1 MPLASALRDL
11 PVRNGVGASRVVVPP
26 GRWPCVLDFLK
37 ARFPHIGVEDW
48 KQRLAQGLVLGN
60 QGQALQADTSALEG
74 GWLYY
79 YRAVQREAAIPFEH
93 QVLYRD
99 AHLLVVDKPHFL
111 PVIPSGKYLQ
121 ETLLM
126 RLKNTLDVPDIVPVH
141 RIDRDTAGLVLFSL
155 QASSRNAYYALFRER
170 RVEKRYEALARF
182 DPTLTL
188 PLRRASHIGP
198 GAHFM
203 QQAEVPG
210 PVNAITDI
218 DVVEVCGTWAR
229 YQLRP
234 LTGQRHQ
241 LRVHMLALGL
251 PIANDG
257 IYPQLTPEGSSD
269 PARPLQLLAQSLAL
283 DDPVSGRRM
292 AFESQLR
299 LMPLQRL
306 AAIQQAAMEAAQ
318 QGLAGPAT

>member
-1 MPLASALRDL
+1 MRLAIALRDL
-11 PVRNGVGASRVVVPP
+11 PARDGVGASRVVIPP
-26 GRWPCVLDFLK
+26 GQWACVMDFLV
-37 ARFPHIGVEDW
+37 ARFPHISAEDW
-48 KQRLAQGLVLGN
+48 QQRLVHGLVLGTD
-60 QGQALQADTSALEG
+60 GQPLQADTPAIEG

-79 YRAVQREAAIPFEH
+79 YRAVESETAIPFRH

-121 ETLLM
+121 HTLLL
-126 RLKNTLDVPDIVPVH
+126 RLKQSLDVPDLVPIH

-155 QASSRNAYYALFRER
+155 QAASRDAYSALFRER
-170 RVEKRYEALARF
+170 RVEKTYEAIAPFDAALAM
-182 DPTLTL
+182 PQ
-188 PLRRASHIGP
+188 RRESRIRV

-218 DVVEVCGTWAR
+218 DVLEVCGPWAR
-229 YQLRP
+229 YRLRP
-234 LTGQRHQ
+234 LSGQRHQ

-251 PIANDG
+251 PILNDG
-257 IYPQLTPEGSSD
+257 MYPQLTPEGSSD
-269 PARPLQLLAQSLAL
+269 TSKPLQLLAKSLVFE
-283 DDPVSGRRM
+283 DPLSGRRM

-299 LMPLQRL
+299 LLPL
-306 AAIQQAAMEAAQ
+306 
-318 QGLAGPAT
+318 PAV

>member
-1 MPLASALRDL
+1 MRLAIALRDL
-11 PVRNGVGASRVVVPP
+11 PARDGVGASRVVIPP
-26 GRWPCVLDFLK
+26 GQWACVMDFLV
-37 ARFPHIGVEDW
+37 ARFPHISAEDW
-48 KQRLAQGLVLGN
+48 QQRLAQGLVLGDE
-60 QGQALQADTSALEG
+60 GQPLQADTPAIDG

-79 YRAVQREAAIPFEH
+79 YRAVESETAIPFRH

-121 ETLLM
+121 HTLLL
-126 RLKNTLDVPDIVPVH
+126 RLKQSLDVPDLVPIH

-155 QASSRNAYYALFRER
+155 QAASRDAYSALFRER
-170 RVEKRYEALARF
+170 RVEKTYEAIAPFDAALAM
-182 DPTLTL
+182 PQ
-188 PLRRASHIGP
+188 RRESRVRV

-218 DVVEVCGTWAR
+218 DVLEVCGPWAR
-229 YQLRP
+229 YRLRP
-234 LTGQRHQ
+234 LSGQRHQ

-251 PIANDG
+251 PILNDG
-257 IYPQLTPEGSSD
+257 MYPQLTPEGSSD
-269 PARPLQLLAQSLAL
+269 TSKPLQLLAKSLVFE
-283 DDPVSGRRM
+283 DPLSGRRM

-299 LMPLQRL
+299 LLPL
-306 AAIQQAAMEAAQ
+306 
-318 QGLAGPAT
+318 PAV

>member
-1 MPLASALRDL
+1 MRLAIALRDL
-11 PVRNGVGASRVVVPP
+11 PARDGVGASRVVIPP
-26 GRWPCVLDFLK
+26 GQWACVMDFLV
-37 ARFPHIGVEDW
+37 ARFPHISAEDW
-48 KQRLAQGLVLGN
+48 QQRLSQGLVLGTD
-60 QGQALQADTSALEG
+60 GQPLQADTPAIDG

-79 YRAVQREAAIPFEH
+79 YRAVESETAIPFRH

-121 ETLLM
+121 HTLLL
-126 RLKNTLDVPDIVPVH
+126 RLKQSLDVPDLVPIH

-155 QASSRNAYYALFRER
+155 QAASRDAYSALFRER
-170 RVEKRYEALARF
+170 RVEKTYEAIAPFDAALAM
-182 DPTLTL
+182 PQ
-188 PLRRASHIGP
+188 RRESRVRV

-218 DVVEVCGTWAR
+218 DVLEVCGPWAR
-229 YQLRP
+229 YRLRP
-234 LTGQRHQ
+234 LSGQRHQ

-251 PIANDG
+251 PILNDG
-257 IYPQLTPEGSSD
+257 MYPQLTPEGSSD
-269 PARPLQLLAQSLAL
+269 TSKPLQLLAKSLVFE
-283 DDPVSGRRM
+283 DPLSGRRM

-299 LMPLQRL
+299 LLPL
-306 AAIQQAAMEAAQ
+306 
-318 QGLAGPAT
+318 PAV

>member
-1 MPLASALRDL
+1 MSLASALRDL
-11 PVRNGVGASRVVVPP
+11 PTRDGVGASRVVIAP
-26 GRWPCVLDFLK
+26 GRWSCVIDFLL
-37 ARFPHIGVEDW
+37 ARFPHISAADW
-48 KQRLAQGLVLGN
+48 QQRLAQGLVLGDA
-60 QGQALQADTSALEG
+60 GQPLQANTPAMDG

-79 YRAVQREAAIPFEH
+79 YRAVESETPIPFEH
-93 QVLYRD
+93 QVLYCD

-121 ETLLM
+121 QTLLT
-126 RLKNTLDVPDIVPVH
+126 RLKKTLDVPDIVPIH

-155 QASSRNAYYALFRER
+155 QAASRDAYSALFRER
-170 RVEKRYEALARF
+170 RVEKTYEALAAF
-182 DPTLTL
+182 NPALAF
-188 PLRRASHIGP
+188 PVRRESRIQV

-218 DVVEVCGTWAR
+218 DVLEVCGPWAR
-229 YQLRP
+229 YRLRA

-241 LRVHMLALGL
+241 LRVQMLALGL
-251 PIANDG
+251 PILNDG

-269 PARPLQLLAQSLAL
+269 QSKPLQLLAKSLAFK
-283 DDPVSGRRM
+283 DPVSGQRM

-299 LMPLQRL
+299 LLPL
-306 AAIQQAAMEAAQ
+306 
-318 QGLAGPAT
+318 PVV

>member
-1 MPLASALRDL
+1 MRFAIALRDL
-11 PVRNGVGASRVVVPP
+11 PARDGVGASRVVIPP
-26 GRWPCVLDFLK
+26 GQWACVMDFLL
-37 ARFPHIGVEDW
+37 ARFPHISAEDW
-48 KQRLAQGLVLGN
+48 QQRLAQGLVLGAE
-60 QGQALQADTSALEG
+60 GQPLQADTPAIDG

-79 YRAVQREAAIPFEH
+79 YRAVESETAIPFRH

-121 ETLLM
+121 HTLLL
-126 RLKNTLDVPDIVPVH
+126 RLKQSVDVPDLVPIH

-155 QASSRNAYYALFRER
+155 QAASRDAYSALFRER
-170 RVEKRYEALARF
+170 RVEKTYEAIAPFDAALAM
-182 DPTLTL
+182 PQ
-188 PLRRASHIGP
+188 RRESRIRV

-218 DVVEVCGTWAR
+218 DVLEVCGPWAR
-229 YQLRP
+229 YRLRP
-234 LTGQRHQ
+234 LSGQRHQ

-251 PIANDG
+251 PILNDG
-257 IYPQLTPEGSSD
+257 MYPQLTPEGSSD
-269 PARPLQLLAQSLAL
+269 TSKPLQLLAKSLVFE
-283 DDPVSGRRM
+283 DPLSGRRM

-299 LMPLQRL
+299 LLPL
-306 AAIQQAAMEAAQ
+306 
-318 QGLAGPAT
+318 PAV

>member
-1 MPLASALRDL
+1 MRLASALRDL
-11 PVRNGVGASRVVVPP
+11 PARDGVGASRVVIPP
-26 GRWPCVLDFLK
+26 GQWACVMDFLV
-37 ARFPHIGVEDW
+37 ARFPHLSAEDW
-48 KQRLAQGLVLGN
+48 QQRLAQGLVLGDE
-60 QGQALQADTSALEG
+60 GQPLQADTPTIDG

-79 YRAVQREAAIPFEH
+79 YRAVESETAIPFRH

-121 ETLLM
+121 HTLLL
-126 RLKNTLDVPDIVPVH
+126 RLKQSLDVPDLVPIH

-155 QASSRNAYYALFRER
+155 QAASRDAYSALFRER
-170 RVEKRYEALARF
+170 RVEKTYEAIAPFDAALAM
-182 DPTLTL
+182 PQ
-188 PLRRASHIGP
+188 RRESRIRV

-218 DVVEVCGTWAR
+218 DVLEVCGPWAR
-229 YQLRP
+229 YRLRP
-234 LTGQRHQ
+234 LSGQRHQ

-251 PIANDG
+251 PILNDG
-257 IYPQLTPEGSSD
+257 MYPQLTPEGSSD
-269 PARPLQLLAQSLAL
+269 TSKPLQLLAKSLVFE
-283 DDPVSGRRM
+283 DPLSGRRM

-299 LMPLQRL
+299 LLPL
-306 AAIQQAAMEAAQ
+306 
-318 QGLAGPAT
+318 PAV

>member
-1 MPLASALRDL
+1 MRLAIALRDL
-11 PVRNGVGASRVVVPP
+11 PARDGVGASRVVIPP
-26 GRWPCVLDFLK
+26 GQWACVMDFLV
-37 ARFPHIGVEDW
+37 ARFPHISAEDW
-48 KQRLAQGLVLGN
+48 QQRLAQGLVLGDE
-60 QGQALQADTSALEG
+60 GQPLQADTPTIDG

-79 YRAVQREAAIPFEH
+79 YRAVESETAIPFRH

-121 ETLLM
+121 HTLLL
-126 RLKNTLDVPDIVPVH
+126 RLKQSLDVPDLVPIH

-155 QASSRNAYYALFRER
+155 QAASRDAYSALFRER
-170 RVEKRYEALARF
+170 RVEKTYEAIAPFDAALAM
-182 DPTLTL
+182 PQ
-188 PLRRASHIGP
+188 RRESRIRV

-218 DVVEVCGTWAR
+218 DVLEVCGPWAR
-229 YQLRP
+229 YRLRP
-234 LTGQRHQ
+234 LSGQRHQ

-251 PIANDG
+251 PILNEG
-257 IYPQLTPEGSSD
+257 MYPQLTPEGASD
-269 PARPLQLLAQSLAL
+269 TSKPLQLLAKSLVFE
-283 DDPVSGRRM
+283 DPLSGRRM

-299 LMPLQRL
+299 LLPL
-306 AAIQQAAMEAAQ
+306 
-318 QGLAGPAT
+318 PAV

>member
-1 MPLASALRDL
+1 MRLAIALRDL
-11 PVRNGVGASRVVVPP
+11 PARDGVGASRVVIPP
-26 GRWPCVLDFLK
+26 GQWACVMDFLV
-37 ARFPHIGVEDW
+37 ARFPHISAEDW
-48 KQRLAQGLVLGN
+48 QQRLAQGLVLGDE
-60 QGQALQADTSALEG
+60 GQPLQADTPTIDG

-79 YRAVQREAAIPFEH
+79 YRAVESETAIPFRH

-121 ETLLM
+121 HTLLL
-126 RLKNTLDVPDIVPVH
+126 RLKQSLDVPDLVPIH

-155 QASSRNAYYALFRER
+155 QAASRDAYSALFRER
-170 RVEKRYEALARF
+170 RVEKTYEAIAPFDATLAM
-182 DPTLTL
+182 PQ
-188 PLRRASHIGP
+188 RRESRIRV

-218 DVVEVCGTWAR
+218 DVLEVCGPWAR
-229 YQLRP
+229 YRLRP
-234 LTGQRHQ
+234 LSGQRHQ

-251 PIANDG
+251 PILNDG
-257 IYPQLTPEGSSD
+257 MYPQLTPEGSSD
-269 PARPLQLLAQSLAL
+269 TSKPLQLLAKSLVFE
-283 DDPVSGRRM
+283 DPLSGRRM

-299 LMPLQRL
+299 LLPL
-306 AAIQQAAMEAAQ
+306 
-318 QGLAGPAT
+318 PAV

>member
-1 MPLASALRDL
+1 MRLASALCDL
-11 PVRNGVGASRVVVPP
+11 PTRDGVGASRVVIAP
-26 GRWPCVLDFLK
+26 GRWARVMDFLLV
-37 ARFPHIGVEDW
+37 RFPHISAADW
-48 KQRLAQGLVLGN
+48 NQRLAQGLVLGE
-60 QGQALQADTSALEG
+60 QGQPLQADTPAMAG

-79 YRAVQREAAIPFEH
+79 YRAVESETSIPFEH

-121 ETLLM
+121 HTLLL
-126 RLKNTLDVPDIVPVH
+126 RLKQSLDVHDLVPIH

-155 QASSRNAYYALFRER
+155 QAASRDAYSALFRER
-170 RVEKRYEALARF
+170 RVEKTYEAVAAFNPALVM
-182 DPTLTL
+182 PV
-188 PLRRASHIGP
+188 RRESRIRV

-218 DVVEVCGTWAR
+218 DVMEVSGPWAR
-229 YQLRP
+229 YELRP
-234 LTGQRHQ
+234 LSGQRHQ

-251 PIANDG
+251 PILNDG

-269 PARPLQLLAQSLAL
+269 QRKPLQLLAKSLAFK
-283 DDPVSGRRM
+283 DPVSGQRM

-299 LMPLQRL
+299 LLPLPMFRL
-306 AAIQQAAMEAAQ
+306 
-318 QGLAGPAT
+318 